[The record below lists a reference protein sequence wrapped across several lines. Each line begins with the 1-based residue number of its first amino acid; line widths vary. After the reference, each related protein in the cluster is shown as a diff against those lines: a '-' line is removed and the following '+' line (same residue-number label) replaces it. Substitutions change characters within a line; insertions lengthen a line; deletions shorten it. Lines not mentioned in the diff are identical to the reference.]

1 MSKSLSA
8 LERCGWGIDRLGTK
22 WLIFMSIVSV
32 SASEFKF
39 ELLSIL
45 VSWLDKFKF
54 GRVLCWVGRDEYK
67 RSLDLALALI
77 DKFEFMG
84 VFLGSMESKREILGI
99 DSKDSYNEHC
109 SSFHSNVTRGALLSD
124 SDVYGSWSQSCILM
138 ASIRLL
144 ANLIDPDS
152 IRCTLSS
159 QISSSEIL
167 SLSIK

>member
-1 MSKSLSA
+1 
-8 LERCGWGIDRLGTK
+8 
-22 WLIFMSIVSV
+22 
-32 SASEFKF
+32 
-39 ELLSIL
+39 
-45 VSWLDKFKF
+45 
-54 GRVLCWVGRDEYK
+54 
-67 RSLDLALALI
+67 
-77 DKFEFMG
+77 MG

-99 DSKDSYNEHC
+99 DSKDSYNEHW
-109 SSFHSNVTRGALLSD
+109 SSLHSNVTRGALLSD
-124 SDVYGSWSQSCILM
+124 SDVYGPWSQSCILM